1 MLSLKLS
8 RTGKKKQPT
17 FRLIVT
23 EKARDPWGDYK
34 EIIGTIDL
42 RGKEKRYTL
51 NAERIAYWLSVGA
64 QPTETVKNLLIN
76 QGLLKGKKAKSVR
89 ISKKRK
95 AKLEAK
101 KPKEEVAPATT

>member
-23 EKARDPWGDYK
+23 EKARDPWGKYK
-34 EIIGTIDL
+34 EVIGTINL
-42 RGKEKRYTL
+42 RGKEKRYSI
-51 NAERIAYWLSVGA
+51 NAERVKYWLSVGA
-64 QPTETVKNLLIN
+64 QPTETVKNMLIN
-76 QGLLKGKKAKSVR
+76 QGLLKGEKAKAVR

-101 KPKEEVAPATT
+101 KPKGEAPTA